1 MRLII
6 DFVDLVFY
14 LIHIE
19 SLVHLICD
27 YGLTGDSDCME
38 RMSLNFVWIPRLAW
52 NCCKN
57 DVACSGNPL
66 RSTKSCMGRGSYNY

>member
-1 MRLII
+1 MGHSISSVCYEPMSLGVRLII

-19 SLVHLICD
+19 SWVHLICD

-38 RMSLNFVWIPRLAW
+38 RMSLNFVWILRLTW
-52 NCCKN
+52 NCCK
-57 DVACSGNPL
+57 
-66 RSTKSCMGRGSYNY
+66 R

>member
-38 RMSLNFVWIPRLAW
+38 RMSLNFVWILRLTW
-52 NCCKN
+52 NCCK
-57 DVACSGNPL
+57 
-66 RSTKSCMGRGSYNY
+66 R